1 MKNKEKINSIT
12 LAAIF
17 AAIYIIMSAIS
28 IFIPVL
34 DAIILVIMPIFATYY
49 AARYSFKEV
58 LIFNIATILL
68 CFLVTVSDPFFAVLY
83 IFPTLVVG
91 DVFGL
96 LYKTKVPYYTSY
108 FVLSITFLL
117 TNIFS
122 FYLTNVIYEIDLLK
136 EIFNNE
142 GFSKYFSLSFLLIFS
157 MIESFV
163 CQKMVTNELKKFHLE
178 VKVEESIPTYY
189 YPLCI
194 LLGLSCVGFY
204 FVWTNLYLCLFAL
217 FLFIASFSIY
227 RLFKNAKQKYLLAII
242 FLLVIFMGA
251 IPLISFK
258 KYDLVPMII
267 IGIVILLQIVYLCK
281 IMYNYKKEAQK

>member
-96 LYKTKVPYYTSY
+96 LYKTKVHYYTSY

-142 GFSKYFSLSFLLIFS
+142 GFSKYFSLSFLLVFS

-217 FLFIASFSIY
+217 FLFVASFSIY
-227 RLFKNAKQKYLLAII
+227 QLFKNANQKYLLAII